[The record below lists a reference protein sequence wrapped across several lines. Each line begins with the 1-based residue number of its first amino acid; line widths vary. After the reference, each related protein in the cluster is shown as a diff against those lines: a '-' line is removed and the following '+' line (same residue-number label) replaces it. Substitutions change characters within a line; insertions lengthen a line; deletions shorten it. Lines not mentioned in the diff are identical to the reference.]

1 MGEETSWF
9 AQCFDARL
17 HSLVSGRGIFMP
29 TSPARVFSLASKRGL
44 AAAETESHMLHEPS
58 PAGNE
63 TLALQSGERCPLCGN
78 PNHCRIAAGHAY
90 KGDCWCNE
98 SRVPTHI
105 LHFVAEKFETACLC
119 ERCLEGL
126 AYYGQLSQDPRE
138 ILDLL
143 YREIRNDPTS
153 PDFYLDDQG
162 RMVFTAAYHLKRGH
176 CCENNCR
183 HCPYSFRA
191 EHSSS

>member
-1 MGEETSWF
+1 VV
-9 AQCFDARL
+9 
-17 HSLVSGRGIFMP
+17 SLER
-29 TSPARVFSLASKRGL
+29 KRGL
-44 AAAETESHMLHEPS
+44 ATAELKSRMPHKPFPEEDQ
-58 PAGNE
+58 A
-63 TLALQSGERCPLCGN
+63 LALQSGERCPVCGN
-78 PNHCRIAAGHAY
+78 PNHCRIAAGYAY

-126 AYYGQLSQDPRE
+126 AYYGKLSQDPRE

-143 YREIRNDPTS
+143 HREIRKDPAS
-153 PDFYLDDQG
+153 LDFYIDDQG
-162 RMVFTAAYHLKRGH
+162 NTVFTAAYHLKRGH
-176 CCENNCR
+176 CCENDCR